1 MNVKDIII
9 KPIKVQIAKKFV
21 QKHHYS
27 GRVVSNSSLHF
38 GCFYNN
44 VLGGVMSFGA
54 SMDKSKVQG
63 LVKGTGWNDFIEL
76 NRMAFAD
83 WLPKNSESRCLSV
96 AIRLIK
102 KHYPHIKWI
111 ISFADGMQ
119 CGDGTIYRASGFILT
134 GFSSGAMWRL
144 PKDLLKY
151 NNGHEVA
158 HRVALQSKSGTL
170 SQYILQKTNGKNLTI
185 EKMVEMFGGELLDG
199 FMWRYI
205 YFIDKKMRKNLT
217 AKELPF
223 SIIKD
228 MNAQIYKGVK
238 YADKR

>member
-1 MNVKDIII
+1 MNVKDIVV
-9 KPIKVQIAKKFV
+9 KPIKVQIAKEFV

-96 AIRLIK
+96 AFRLIK
-102 KHYPHIKWI
+102 QHYPHIKWI

-134 GFSSGAMWRL
+134 GYSSGGMWRL
-144 PKDLLKY
+144 PKELH
-151 NNGHEVA
+151 NINGGEIA
-158 HRVALQSKSGTL
+158 HRLKVQDKCSLLAKHLA
-170 SQYILQKTNGKNLTI
+170 IKTNGKNLTI
-185 EKMVEMFGGELLDG
+185 EKMIEMFGGELLDG

-205 YFIDKKMRKNLT
+205 YFIDKEMRKNLT
-217 AKELPF
+217 VKEIPF

-238 YADKR
+238 YAGKK